1 MKRRLNRNRNTKQ
14 DLLAKS
20 FSLPT
25 LSTVEY
31 SSGYLLF
38 ISCSKICLWIDWFST
53 TENTSAVAG
62 YPHVYITRNFK
73 GLDSR
78 EITSLPEIKNVMRT
92 WRVISI
98 IAENKP
104 HAHHNSQFPRSPL
117 GTPGT
122 MTSLCILN
130 TKKNGLQIMSL
141 AAYASETNN
150 GDI

>member
-1 MKRRLNRNRNTKQ
+1 
-14 DLLAKS
+14 
-20 FSLPT
+20 
-25 LSTVEY
+25 
-31 SSGYLLF
+31 
-38 ISCSKICLWIDWFST
+38 
-53 TENTSAVAG
+53 
-62 YPHVYITRNFK
+62 
-73 GLDSR
+73 
-78 EITSLPEIKNVMRT
+78 MRT